1 MKKIIFLLLF
11 SISFSKADGYYMGKC
26 VHSIESIDSTN
37 TFTVNFSGNWTPLQT
52 SNTTVFKDILPTLGL
67 FEYDPL
73 YAICK
78 SKTSTDTTI
87 RNETI
92 FKYGLNEKDYNLSMA
107 IYGILLS
114 SLIAFGLIK
123 AF

>member
-1 MKKIIFLLLF
+1 MKKYLFFLII
-11 SISFSKADGYYMGKC
+11 SISFLKADGYYMGKC

-78 SKTSTDTTI
+78 SKTSTDTTT
-87 RNETI
+87 NETI
-92 FKYGLNEKDYNLSMA
+92 YKYGLTEIQFNFLSGLTGLLTA
-107 IYGILLS
+107 ILLVFV
-114 SLIAFGLIK
+114 IYK
-123 AF
+123 KV